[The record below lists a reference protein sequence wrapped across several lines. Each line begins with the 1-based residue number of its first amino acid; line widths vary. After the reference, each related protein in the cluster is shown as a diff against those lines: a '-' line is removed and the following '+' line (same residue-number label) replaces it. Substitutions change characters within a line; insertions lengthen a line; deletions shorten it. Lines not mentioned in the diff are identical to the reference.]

1 MWHGLGKLLAGEEN
15 KKYLFHWWSCQNSL
29 LWEDAWYHLQKDQL
43 HSGWILCTSECVH
56 VPGCNYSLRVE
67 CNERPWIS
75 EKTKNPLREATTLRA
90 ALTEMLRDARD
101 AYVPD
106 AVTSHYPERILN
118 NTLLPKEKQRLSDQ
132 MSKQSKKLGRMDLT
146 TITLRR
152 YAMRVKK
159 DDMIM
164 SLRSWKMRTKQEN
177 GIMHGQRR
185 GAKRWVKVIEQ
196 GGKSDDGW

>member
-1 MWHGLGKLLAGEEN
+1 MFQVVITRFVLSAMRGLGSV
-15 KKYLFHWWSCQNSL
+15 KK
-29 LWEDAWYHLQKDQL
+29 A
-43 HSGWILCTSECVH
+43 
-56 VPGCNYSLRVE
+56 
-67 CNERPWIS
+67 
-75 EKTKNPLREATTLRA
+75 KNPLREAMTLRA

-152 YAMRVKK
+152 YTMRVKK
-159 DDMIM
+159 DDMII
-164 SLRSWKMRTKQEN
+164 SQKLKDAHKAGKWNNSWTEERQ
-177 GIMHGQRR
+177 
-185 GAKRWVKVIEQ
+185 
-196 GGKSDDGW
+196 